1 MPYEVAPLDAFQLMV
16 TVVLAVV
23 GPGLDVDP
31 GLGLVGVAGIVTADA
46 MVK

>member
-1 MPYEVAPLDAFQLMV
+1 VAPLDALQLRV
-16 TVVLAVV
+16 TEVPDIV

-31 GLGLVGVAGIVTADA
+31 GLGLVGVAGIVAAAA